1 MEEIQMSS
9 AAFTSWV
16 TPTIWLLLG
25 SYAIFTFALA
35 FLWSKIR
42 RPAAPA
48 SIPAD
53 FFITVI
59 IPVRNEAEN
68 IVSLLEDLDRQTLPV
83 AHFEVL
89 VMDDGSTDSTATIV
103 RAYAEYSKASI
114 KLIPLPDIRTTAPKK
129 RAIETAMTHARG
141 NLIVST
147 DGDCRAQAG
156 WLHAI
161 ASSYLYTGAKLIS
174 SPVTFMDESSFTDH
188 LQTVEF
194 ASLIGSGA
202 ASMSAGYPSMC
213 NGANLAYE
221 KEVFFEVGGYDGV
234 RHIASGDD
242 EFLMHKIAALH
253 PGSVHFLRDRDAI
266 IRTAPHRSWASFYR
280 QRKRWASKWKHY
292 QSRTPLILA
301 VYIFASNFSILLAA
315 GFTIAGA
322 ISAPVFWGMLA
333 LKCIPEWFFLGSV
346 LSFLQKP
353 RSLAFIPVTQL
364 FYPFYVCFFGLAA
377 QKGQY
382 EWKGRKLS

>member
-1 MEEIQMSS
+1 MSGM
-9 AAFTSWV
+9 AFTSWAV
-16 TPTIWLLLG
+16 PAIWILLG
-25 SYAIFTFALA
+25 SYAVFTFVLT
-35 FLWSKIR
+35 FLWTRIR
-42 RPAAPA
+42 KPLVLA
-48 SIPAD
+48 SIPED
-53 FFITVI
+53 FLITVV

-83 AHFEVL
+83 VHFEVL
-89 VMDDGSTDSTATIV
+89 VMDDSSTDNTAAIV
-103 RAYAEYSKASI
+103 RTFAEHSKARI
-114 KLIPLPDIRTTAPKK
+114 KLIPLPDVRTSAPKK
-129 RAIETAMTHARG
+129 RAIETAITLAQG
-141 NLIVST
+141 KLIVTT

-161 ASSYLYTGAKLIS
+161 ASCYIYTHAKLIS
-174 SPVTFMDESSFTDH
+174 SPVTFTDETSLTDH

-221 KEVFFEVGGYDGV
+221 KETFLEVNGYDGV

-242 EFLMHKIAALH
+242 EFLMHKIAARH
-253 PGSVHFLRDRDAI
+253 PGSVRFLRHRDAI
-266 IRTAPHRSWASFYR
+266 IRTAPHRNWASFYR

-292 QSRTPLILA
+292 QSKTPLVLA
-301 VYIFASNFSILLAA
+301 VYIFASNFSVLLAGGLA
-315 GFTIAGA
+315 FAGA
-322 ISAPVFWGMLA
+322 ISTPAFLGMLA
-333 LKCIPEWFFLGSV
+333 LKCVPEWFFLSSV
-346 LSFLQKP
+346 LNFLQK
-353 RSLAFIPVTQL
+353 RKSIVFIPVTQL
-364 FYPFYVCFFGLAA
+364 FYPLYVCFFGLAA

>member
-1 MEEIQMSS
+1 MSS
-9 AAFTSWV
+9 TAFISWAV
-16 TPTIWLLLG
+16 SAIWLLLG
-25 SYAIFTFALA
+25 SYAVFTLALT
-35 FLWSKIR
+35 FLWSRIR
-42 RPAAPA
+42 KPAAPA
-48 SIPAD
+48 RIPED
-53 FFITVI
+53 LFITVV

-68 IVSLLEDLDRQTLPV
+68 ILFLLGDLDRQTLPP

-89 VMDDGSTDSTATIV
+89 VMDDGSTDNTAAMV
-103 RAYAEYSKASI
+103 RTFAENSKASI
-114 KLIPLPDIRTTAPKK
+114 KLIPLPDERTSAPKK
-129 RAIETAMTHARG
+129 RAIETAIAHAKG
-141 NLIVST
+141 KLIVTT
-147 DGDCRAQAG
+147 DGDCRAQTG

-161 ASSYLYTGAKLIS
+161 ATYYLYTGAKLIS
-174 SPVTFMDESSFTDH
+174 SPVTFTEETTLTDH

-221 KEVFFEVGGYDGV
+221 KETFLEVKGYDGV

-242 EFLMHKIAALH
+242 EFLMHKIAARY
-253 PGSVHFLRDRDAI
+253 PGSVRFLRHRDAI
-266 IRTAPHRSWASFYR
+266 IRTAPHRNWASFYR

-292 QSRTPLILA
+292 QSKTPLVLA
-301 VYIFASNFSILLAA
+301 VYIFASNFSVLLAGALALA
-315 GFTIAGA
+315 GSIPPTA
-322 ISAPVFWGMLA
+322 FWGILA
-333 LKCIPEWFFLGSV
+333 LKCVPEWFFLGSV
-346 LSFLQKP
+346 LNFLQKP
-353 RSLAFIPVTQL
+353 GSLVFIPATQL

>member
-9 AAFTSWV
+9 LAFISWAV
-16 TPTIWLLLG
+16 PAIWMLLG
-25 SYAIFTFALA
+25 SYAVFTLALA
-35 FLWSKIR
+35 FLWSRIR
-42 RPAAPA
+42 KPAAPP
-48 SIPAD
+48 SIPED
-53 FFITVI
+53 FLITVI

-68 IVSLLEDLDRQTLPV
+68 IVALLEDLDRQTLPA

-89 VMDDGSTDSTATIV
+89 VMDDSSTDDTAAIV
-103 RAYAEYSKASI
+103 RAFAAHSKANI
-114 KLIPLPDIRTTAPKK
+114 NLIPLPDIRTSAPKK
-129 RAIETAMTHARG
+129 RAIETAIALARG
-141 NLIVST
+141 RLIVTT

-161 ASSYLYTGAKLIS
+161 ASCYLRTGAKLIS
-174 SPVTFMDESSFTDH
+174 SPVTFTEEISLTDH

-221 KEVFFEVGGYDGV
+221 KDTFLEVSGYEGV
-234 RHIASGDD
+234 KHIASGDD
-242 EFLMHKIAALH
+242 EFLMHKIAARH
-253 PGSVHFLRDRDAI
+253 PGSVHFLRHRDAI
-266 IRTAPHRSWASFYR
+266 IRTAPHRNWASFYR

-292 QSRTPLILA
+292 QNKTPLVLA
-301 VYIFASNFSILLAA
+301 VYIFASNFSLLLAGA
-315 GFTIAGA
+315 FALAGA
-322 ISAPVFWGMLA
+322 ISAPVFGGMLA

-346 LSFLQKP
+346 LIFLQKHK
-353 RSLAFIPVTQL
+353 SLAFIPVTQL